1 MAALTDEENDG
12 MNIKACTYLVT
23 IEECKSLSKAV
34 KQLGISQPALSKF
47 LANTEAGLGH
57 QLFMKSRKSLVP
69 TDAGKIYLETCR
81 NIINIKQRTY
91 ASIAQLSMAP
101 SSTITIGITPFRGS
115 RFFSNIYPAFSER
128 FPFIQI
134 QTKEGYMYE
143 LKEAV
148 KKSEVDLVIGTITP
162 SDEKDF
168 TFASVAYEQ
177 MCLAVPLSHP
187 AASKSDDSGNYFPT
201 INIKEFSD
209 APFVM
214 WGSSTTNSKIV
225 EEYMARNNFTPTVV
239 QRSNNALMMN
249 EMLKTGVGVGFLPR
263 SFCRAHEGRVYFSTW
278 PPVQTFNGVFYLK
291 DRQLS
296 EAERYFIYLM
306 IKNSL
311 ISDTRIGTNVY
322 FNKTSRAL
330 INEFGGFEM

>member
-1 MAALTDEENDG
+1 

-23 IEECKSLSKAV
+23 IEECKSLSKAAS
-34 KQLGISQPALSKF
+34 QLGISQPALSKF
-47 LANTEAGLGH
+47 LANMESTLGH
-57 QLFMKSRKSLVP
+57 RLFIKSQKSLIP
-69 TDAGKIYLETCR
+69 TDAGEVYLESCR

-91 ASIAQLSMAP
+91 ASILQLSQAP
-101 SSTITIGITPFRGS
+101 SSTITIGLTPYRGAQ
-115 RFFSNIYPAFSER
+115 FFSDIYPAFSER
-128 FPFIQI
+128 FPIIQVK
-134 QTKEGYMYE
+134 TKEGYMSE
-143 LKEAV
+143 LKEAA
-148 KKSEVDLVIGTITP
+148 KKSEVDVVIGTVTP

-168 TFASVAYEQ
+168 TFASVSYEQ
-177 MCLAVPLSHP
+177 LCLAVPLSHP

-201 INIKEFSD
+201 IDIKEFSD

-214 WGSSTTNSKIV
+214 WGSSTTNAKNI

-263 SFCRAHEGRVYFSTW
+263 SFCKAKQGRVYFSTW

-291 DRQLS
+291 EKQLS
-296 EAERYFIYLM
+296 EAERYFVYLM
-306 IKNSL
+306 IRNSVRSEIL
-311 ISDTRIGTNVY
+311 TGTNVY
-322 FNKTSRAL
+322 FNKTSRAI

>member
-1 MAALTDEENDG
+1 

-23 IEECKSLSKAV
+23 IEECKSLSKAAG
-34 KQLGISQPALSKF
+34 QLGISQPALSKF
-47 LANTEAGLGH
+47 LANTESSLGH
-57 QLFMKSRKSLVP
+57 KLFMKSQKSLIP

-91 ASIAQLSMAP
+91 ASISQMSQSP
-101 SSTITIGITPFRGS
+101 SSTIIIGHTPYRGAQ
-115 RFFSNIYPAFSER
+115 FFSDIYAAFNER

-134 QTKEGYMYE
+134 KTKEGYMYE
-143 LKEAV
+143 LKEAA
-148 KKSEVDLVIGTITP
+148 KKSEVDLVIGTVTP
-162 SDEKDF
+162 ADEKDF

-187 AASKSDDSGNYFPT
+187 AADKSDDSGNFFPT
-201 INIKEFSD
+201 ISIKEFSD

-214 WGSSTTNSKIV
+214 WGSSTTNAKII
-225 EEYMARNNFTPTVV
+225 EEYMARNNFSPTVV
-239 QRSNNALMMN
+239 QSSNNALMIN

-263 SFCRAHEGRVYFSTW
+263 SFCKAHQSRVYFSTW
-278 PPVQTFNGVFYLK
+278 PPVQTFNGVFFLK

-296 EAERYFIYLM
+296 EAERYFVYLM
-306 IKNSL
+306 IRNSTK
-311 ISDTRIGTNVY
+311 SETRIGTNVY
-322 FNKTSRAL
+322 FNKTSRTI